1 MITERNGE
9 MEDPQSAYSVELDI
23 FNGPLDLL
31 LHLIKRNEVNIYDLP
46 IALIIK
52 QYLEYLDFLKDV
64 NLEIVGDYMSMAA
77 ELGYIK
83 SRMLL
88 PRIKDEDED
97 EGQDPREELV
107 RQLLEYERYR
117 DAAAEL
123 GGMEILGKDVFLA
136 GYDRK
141 EVFGEPA
148 EETEFVKFDLWSLV
162 DAFSN
167 IYESRKKSEI
177 EEISL
182 TPQTYRTVE
191 EKKKPDDR
199 NNEKQKRGYFRRPFR
214 RGYKPHGTRGNLSL
228 HTGGAAEIAFQA
240 CDTSIFTGRLFDGI
254 LDVFQ
259 PTFEE
264 PIKIILR
271 EKNGR

>member
-1 MITERNGE
+1 

-182 TPQTYRTVE
+182 TPQTYTVE
-191 EKKKPDDR
+191 ERKSQMIEIMRSRKEVIFEDLFGEDINR
-199 NNEKQKRGYFRRPFR
+199 MELVVTF
-214 RGYKPHGTRGNLSL
+214 LSIL
-228 HTGGAAEIAFQA
+228 E
-240 CDTSIFTGRLFDGI
+240 LLKDGI

>member
-1 MITERNGE
+1 MITDRNGE
-9 MEDPQSAYSVELDI
+9 MEDPQSAYSVQLDI

-31 LHLIKRNEVNIYDLP
+31 LHLIKKNEVDIYDIP
-46 IALIIK
+46 IALIIE

-88 PRIKDEDED
+88 PRIKDENED
-97 EGQDPREELV
+97 EEQDPREELV
-107 RQLLEYERYR
+107 RRLLEYEKYR
-117 DAAAEL
+117 SAAAEL

-141 EVFGEPA
+141 EIFGEPA

-162 DAFSN
+162 DAFSKV
-167 IYESRKKSEI
+167 YEGRKKSET

-182 TPQTYRTVE
+182 TPQTYTVE
-191 EKKKPDDR
+191 ERKSQMIEIMRSKKEVLFEELFGEDINR
-199 NNEKQKRGYFRRPFR
+199 MELVVTF
-214 RGYKPHGTRGNLSL
+214 LSIL
-228 HTGGAAEIAFQA
+228 E
-240 CDTSIFTGRLFDGI
+240 LLKDGL

-264 PIKIILR
+264 PLKIILR

>member
-1 MITERNGE
+1 MIAERNEG
-9 MEDPQSAYSVELDI
+9 MEDPQSVYSVQLEI

-31 LHLIKRNEVNIYDLP
+31 LHLIKKHEVDIYDIP
-46 IALIIK
+46 IALITE
-52 QYLEYLDFLKDV
+52 QYLEYLEFLKDV

-88 PRIKDEDED
+88 PRIKE
-97 EGQDPREELV
+97 EGEEEEEDPREELV
-107 RQLLEYERYR
+107 RRLLEYEKYR
-117 DAAAEL
+117 GAAAEL

-136 GYDRK
+136 GYDRR
-141 EVFGEPA
+141 EMFGEPE

-162 DAFSN
+162 DTFSK
-167 IYESRKKSEI
+167 ICEDREKAETR
-177 EEISL
+177 EISL
-182 TPQTYRTVE
+182 APQTYTVDE
-191 EKKKPDDR
+191 RKNQVIEIMRREKEVLFEDLFEGDKNRMKLVVT
-199 NNEKQKRGYFRRPFR
+199 F
-214 RGYKPHGTRGNLSL
+214 LSIL
-228 HTGGAAEIAFQA
+228 E
-240 CDTSIFTGRLFDGI
+240 LLKEGI

-271 EKNGR
+271 EENGR

>member
-1 MITERNGE
+1 
-9 MEDPQSAYSVELDI
+9 MEDPQSAYSVELEI

-31 LHLIKRNEVNIYDLP
+31 LHLIKRNEVDVYDIP

-167 IYESRKKSEI
+167 IYESRKKSET

-182 TPQTYRTVE
+182 TPQTYTVE
-191 EKKKPDDR
+191 ERKNQVIEIMRSRKEVLFEDLFGEDINR
-199 NNEKQKRGYFRRPFR
+199 MELVITF
-214 RGYKPHGTRGNLSL
+214 LSIL
-228 HTGGAAEIAFQA
+228 ELLKD
-240 CDTSIFTGRLFDGI
+240 CI

>member
-31 LHLIKRNEVNIYDLP
+31 LHLIKKNEVDIYDIP
-46 IALIIK
+46 IALIIE

-117 DAAAEL
+117 SAAEGL

-141 EVFGEPA
+141 EAFGEPA

-167 IYESRKKSEI
+167 IYESRKKSET

-182 TPQTYRTVE
+182 TPQTYTVE
-191 EKKKPDDR
+191 ERKNQVIEIMRSRKEVLFEDLFGEDINR
-199 NNEKQKRGYFRRPFR
+199 MELVITF
-214 RGYKPHGTRGNLSL
+214 LSIL
-228 HTGGAAEIAFQA
+228 ELLKD
-240 CDTSIFTGRLFDGI
+240 CI

>member
-31 LHLIKRNEVNIYDLP
+31 LHLIKRNEVDIYDIP
-46 IALIIK
+46 IALIIE

-117 DAAAEL
+117 DVAAEL

-167 IYESRKKSEI
+167 IYESRKKSKT

-182 TPQTYRTVE
+182 TPQTYTVE
-191 EKKKPDDR
+191 ERKNQLVEIMRSRKEVIFEDLFGEDINR
-199 NNEKQKRGYFRRPFR
+199 MELVVTF
-214 RGYKPHGTRGNLSL
+214 LSIL
-228 HTGGAAEIAFQA
+228 E
-240 CDTSIFTGRLFDGI
+240 LLKDGI

>member
-9 MEDPQSAYSVELDI
+9 MESPQSAYSVELEI

-31 LHLIKRNEVNIYDLP
+31 LHLIKKNEVDIYDIP

-88 PRIKDEDED
+88 PRIKDEGE
-97 EGQDPREELV
+97 EEEQDPREELV
-107 RQLLEYERYR
+107 RRLLEYERYR

-141 EVFGEPA
+141 EAFGEPA

-162 DAFSN
+162 DTFSK
-167 IYESRKKSEI
+167 IYSDRKKSETEDI
-177 EEISL
+177 FYSS
-182 TPQTYRTVE
+182 QTYTVE
-191 EKKKPDDR
+191 ERKGQMIEIMRSKKEVLFEDLFGEDKNR
-199 NNEKQKRGYFRRPFR
+199 MELVVTF
-214 RGYKPHGTRGNLSL
+214 
-228 HTGGAAEIAFQA
+228 I
-240 CDTSIFTGRLFDGI
+240 SILELLKDGV

-264 PIKIILR
+264 PLKIIL
-271 EKNGR
+271 KQ

>member
-1 MITERNGE
+1 
-9 MEDPQSAYSVELDI
+9 MENPQSAYSVELDI

-31 LHLIKRNEVNIYDLP
+31 LHLIKKNEVDIYDIP
-46 IALIIK
+46 IALIIE

-97 EGQDPREELV
+97 EGQNPREELV

-117 DAAAEL
+117 SAAMEL

-141 EVFGEPA
+141 EAFGEPA

-167 IYESRKKSEI
+167 IYESRKKSET

-182 TPQTYRTVE
+182 TPQTYTVE
-191 EKKKPDDR
+191 ERKNQLVEIMRSRKEILFEDLFGEDINR
-199 NNEKQKRGYFRRPFR
+199 MELVITF
-214 RGYKPHGTRGNLSL
+214 LSIL
-228 HTGGAAEIAFQA
+228 ELLKD
-240 CDTSIFTGRLFDGI
+240 CI

>member
-1 MITERNGE
+1 MISERDGE
-9 MEDPQSAYSVELDI
+9 MEDPQSAYSVQLEI

-31 LHLIKRNEVNIYDLP
+31 LHLIKKNEVDIYDIP
-46 IALIIK
+46 IARITE

-64 NLEIVGDYMSMAA
+64 NLETVGDYMSMAA

-88 PRIKDEDED
+88 PKIKDEDED
-97 EGQDPREELV
+97 EEQDPREELV
-107 RQLLEYERYR
+107 RRLLEYEKYR
-117 DAAAEL
+117 SAAAEL

-141 EVFGEPA
+141 EAFGEPA
-148 EETEFVKFDLWSLV
+148 EETEFAKFDLWSLV
-162 DAFSN
+162 DAFSK
-167 IYESRKKSEI
+167 IYENREKSET

-182 TPQTYRTVE
+182 IPQTYTVE
-191 EKKKPDDR
+191 ERKNQVVEIMRRKKEVLFGDLFEEDKNR
-199 NNEKQKRGYFRRPFR
+199 MKLVVTF
-214 RGYKPHGTRGNLSL
+214 LSIL
-228 HTGGAAEIAFQA
+228 E
-240 CDTSIFTGRLFDGI
+240 LLKDGV

>member
-1 MITERNGE
+1 
-9 MEDPQSAYSVELDI
+9 MENPQSAYSVELDI

-31 LHLIKRNEVNIYDLP
+31 LHLIKKNEVDIYDIP
-46 IALIIK
+46 IALIIE

-117 DAAAEL
+117 SAAEGL
-123 GGMEILGKDVFLA
+123 GTMEILGKDVFLA

-141 EVFGEPA
+141 EAFGEPA

-162 DAFSN
+162 DAFSKV
-167 IYESRKKSEI
+167 YESRKKSET

-182 TPQTYRTVE
+182 TPQTYTVE
-191 EKKKPDDR
+191 ERKNQVIEIMRSRKEILFEDLFGEDINR
-199 NNEKQKRGYFRRPFR
+199 MELVITF
-214 RGYKPHGTRGNLSL
+214 LSIL
-228 HTGGAAEIAFQA
+228 ELLKD
-240 CDTSIFTGRLFDGI
+240 CI

>member
-1 MITERNGE
+1 
-9 MEDPQSAYSVELDI
+9 MEDPQSPYSVELEI

-31 LHLIKRNEVNIYDLP
+31 LHLIKRNEVDIYDIP
-46 IALIIK
+46 IAGITE

-88 PRIKDEDED
+88 PRIKDEEE
-97 EGQDPREELV
+97 EGEEEDPREELV
-107 RQLLEYERYR
+107 KRLLEYEKYR
-117 DAAAEL
+117 SAAMEL
-123 GGMEILGKDVFLA
+123 GTMEILGKDVFLA

-141 EVFGEPA
+141 EVFGEPE
-148 EETEFVKFDLWSLV
+148 EETEFVKFDLWALV

-167 IYESRKKSEI
+167 IYENRKKSET

-182 TPQTYRTVE
+182 TQETYTVE
-191 EKKKPDDR
+191 ERKNQMIEIMRSRKEVFFQDLFQEDKNR
-199 NNEKQKRGYFRRPFR
+199 M
-214 RGYKPHGTRGNLSL
+214 NLVVTFL
-228 HTGGAAEIAFQA
+228 
-240 CDTSIFTGRLFDGI
+240 SILELLKDGI

-259 PTFEE
+259 ATFEE

>member
-1 MITERNGE
+1 MF
-9 MEDPQSAYSVELDI
+9 S
-23 FNGPLDLL
+23 GPLDLL
-31 LHLIKRNEVNIYDLP
+31 LHLIKKNEVDIYDIP
-46 IALIIK
+46 IARITE
-52 QYLEYLDFLKDV
+52 QYLEYLDFLKTV
-64 NLEIVGDYMSMAA
+64 NLEVVGEYMSMAA

-97 EGQDPREELV
+97 EEEDPREELV
-107 RQLLEYERYR
+107 RRLLEYEKYR

-141 EVFGEPA
+141 EVFGEPE
-148 EETEFVKFDLWSLV
+148 EETEFVKFDLWTLV
-162 DAFSN
+162 DAFSK
-167 IYESRKKSEI
+167 IYEDRKKSET

-182 TPQTYRTVE
+182 IPQTYTVE
-191 EKKKPDDR
+191 ERKNQVIEIMKRKKEVLFGDLFEGDKNR
-199 NNEKQKRGYFRRPFR
+199 MKLVITF
-214 RGYKPHGTRGNLSL
+214 LSVL
-228 HTGGAAEIAFQA
+228 E
-240 CDTSIFTGRLFDGI
+240 LLKDGV
-254 LDVFQ
+254 LNVFQ

-271 EKNGR
+271 EENGR

>member
-31 LHLIKRNEVNIYDLP
+31 LHLIKRNEVDIYDIP
-46 IALIIK
+46 IALIIE

-117 DAAAEL
+117 DVAAEL

-167 IYESRKKSEI
+167 IYESRKKSET

-182 TPQTYRTVE
+182 TPQTYTVE
-191 EKKKPDDR
+191 ERKNQLVEIMRSRKEVIFEDLFGEDINR
-199 NNEKQKRGYFRRPFR
+199 MELVVTF
-214 RGYKPHGTRGNLSL
+214 LSIL
-228 HTGGAAEIAFQA
+228 E
-240 CDTSIFTGRLFDGI
+240 LLKDGI

>member
-167 IYESRKKSEI
+167 IYESRKKSET

-182 TPQTYRTVE
+182 TPQTYTVE
-191 EKKKPDDR
+191 ERKNQLVEIMRSREEVIFEDLFGEDINR
-199 NNEKQKRGYFRRPFR
+199 MELVVTF
-214 RGYKPHGTRGNLSL
+214 LSIL
-228 HTGGAAEIAFQA
+228 E
-240 CDTSIFTGRLFDGI
+240 LLKDGI

>member
-1 MITERNGE
+1 
-9 MEDPQSAYSVELDI
+9 MEDPQSAYSVQLDI

-31 LHLIKRNEVNIYDLP
+31 LHLIKKNEVDIYDIP
-46 IALIIK
+46 IALIIE

-117 DAAAEL
+117 SAAMEL

-141 EVFGEPA
+141 EAFGEPA

-162 DAFSN
+162 DAFSKV
-167 IYESRKKSEI
+167 YESRKKSET

-182 TPQTYRTVE
+182 TPQTYTVE
-191 EKKKPDDR
+191 ERKSQMIEIMRSKKEVLFEDLFGEDINR
-199 NNEKQKRGYFRRPFR
+199 MELVITF
-214 RGYKPHGTRGNLSL
+214 LSIL
-228 HTGGAAEIAFQA
+228 E
-240 CDTSIFTGRLFDGI
+240 LLKDGI

>member
-1 MITERNGE
+1 

-31 LHLIKRNEVNIYDLP
+31 LHLIKKNEVDIYDIP
-46 IALIIK
+46 IALIIE
-52 QYLEYLDFLKDV
+52 QFLEYLDFLKDV

-117 DAAAEL
+117 SAAMEL

-141 EVFGEPA
+141 EAFGEPA

-162 DAFSN
+162 DAFSKV
-167 IYESRKKSEI
+167 YESRKKSET

-182 TPQTYRTVE
+182 TPQTYTVE
-191 EKKKPDDR
+191 ERKSQMIEIMRSKKEVLFEDLFGEDINR
-199 NNEKQKRGYFRRPFR
+199 MELVITF
-214 RGYKPHGTRGNLSL
+214 LSIL
-228 HTGGAAEIAFQA
+228 ELLKD
-240 CDTSIFTGRLFDGI
+240 CI

>member
-1 MITERNGE
+1 
-9 MEDPQSAYSVELDI
+9 MENPQSAYSVELDI

-31 LHLIKRNEVNIYDLP
+31 LHLIKKNEVDIYDIP
-46 IALIIK
+46 IALIIE

-117 DAAAEL
+117 SAAEGL
-123 GGMEILGKDVFLA
+123 GTMEILGKDVFLA

-141 EVFGEPA
+141 EAFGEPA

-167 IYESRKKSEI
+167 IYESRKKSET

-182 TPQTYRTVE
+182 TPQTYTVE
-191 EKKKPDDR
+191 ERKNQVIEIMRSRKEILFEDLFGEDINR
-199 NNEKQKRGYFRRPFR
+199 MELVITF
-214 RGYKPHGTRGNLSL
+214 LSIL
-228 HTGGAAEIAFQA
+228 ELLKD
-240 CDTSIFTGRLFDGI
+240 CI

>member
-1 MITERNGE
+1 
-9 MEDPQSAYSVELDI
+9 MEDPQSAYSVQLDI

-31 LHLIKRNEVNIYDLP
+31 LHLIKKNEVDIYDIP
-46 IALIIK
+46 IALIIE

-117 DAAAEL
+117 SAAMEL

-141 EVFGEPA
+141 EAFGEPA

-162 DAFSN
+162 DAFSKV
-167 IYESRKKSEI
+167 YESRKKSET

-182 TPQTYRTVE
+182 TPQTYTVE
-191 EKKKPDDR
+191 ERKSQMIEIMRSKKEVLFEDLFGEDINR
-199 NNEKQKRGYFRRPFR
+199 MELVITF
-214 RGYKPHGTRGNLSL
+214 LSIL
-228 HTGGAAEIAFQA
+228 ELLKD
-240 CDTSIFTGRLFDGI
+240 CI

>member
-9 MEDPQSAYSVELDI
+9 TEDPQSAYSVELDI

-31 LHLIKRNEVNIYDLP
+31 LHLIKKNEVDIYDIP
-46 IALIIK
+46 IALIIE

-117 DAAAEL
+117 SAAEGL
-123 GGMEILGKDVFLA
+123 GTMEILGKDVFLA

-141 EVFGEPA
+141 EAFGEPA

-167 IYESRKKSEI
+167 IYENRKKSET

-182 TPQTYRTVE
+182 APQTYTVE
-191 EKKKPDDR
+191 ERR
-199 NNEKQKRGYFRRPFR
+199 NQLVEIMRSRKEILFEDLFGEDINRMELVITF
-214 RGYKPHGTRGNLSL
+214 LSIL
-228 HTGGAAEIAFQA
+228 ELLKD
-240 CDTSIFTGRLFDGI
+240 CI

>member
-1 MITERNGE
+1 MIIERNGE
-9 MEDPQSAYSVELDI
+9 TEDPQSAYSVELDI

-31 LHLIKRNEVNIYDLP
+31 LHLIKKNEVDIYDIP
-46 IALIIK
+46 IALIIE

-117 DAAAEL
+117 SAAMEL

-141 EVFGEPA
+141 EAFGEPA

-162 DAFSN
+162 DAFSKV
-167 IYESRKKSEI
+167 YESRKKSET

-182 TPQTYRTVE
+182 TPQTYTVE
-191 EKKKPDDR
+191 ERKSQMIEIMRSKKEVLFEDLFGEDINR
-199 NNEKQKRGYFRRPFR
+199 MELVITF
-214 RGYKPHGTRGNLSL
+214 LSIL
-228 HTGGAAEIAFQA
+228 ELLKD
-240 CDTSIFTGRLFDGI
+240 CI

>member
-1 MITERNGE
+1 MIAERKKE
-9 MEDPQSAYSVELDI
+9 MEDAQQSAYSVQLEI

-31 LHLIKRNEVNIYDLP
+31 LHLIKKHEVDIYDIP
-46 IALIIK
+46 IALITE

-88 PRIKDEDED
+88 PRIKE
-97 EGQDPREELV
+97 EGEEEEQDPREELV
-107 RQLLEYERYR
+107 RRLLEYEKYR
-117 DAAAEL
+117 SAAAEL

-136 GYDRK
+136 GYDRR
-141 EVFGEPA
+141 EMFGEPA

-162 DAFSN
+162 DAFSKMC
-167 IYESRKKSEI
+167 EDRKKAET

-182 TPQTYRTVE
+182 TPQTYTVDE
-191 EKKKPDDR
+191 RKNQVIEIMRKEKEVLFGDLFEGDKNR
-199 NNEKQKRGYFRRPFR
+199 M
-214 RGYKPHGTRGNLSL
+214 NLVVTFL
-228 HTGGAAEIAFQA
+228 
-240 CDTSIFTGRLFDGI
+240 SILELLKDGI
-254 LDVFQ
+254 LDIFQ

-264 PIKIILR
+264 PIKIMLR
-271 EKNGR
+271 EENGR